1 MKWLKTTVVYD
12 SGDPETA
19 AALIGDIFREYGL
32 KGVIVESPDTE
43 ADPDGRTAPDWAD
56 NAFPAADRL
65 AVIGFFP
72 EQYQDPP
79 HRRRFEKQLDA
90 LKPAIIES
98 FDVFYS
104 DVDEEEWAE
113 SWKSHFH
120 PVRITERIIVR
131 PGWQPCET
139 SENDLVIEIDPGM
152 AFGTGTHPTT
162 ALCIRLIERHLSP
175 GGSFLDIG
183 TGSGILMIAAAKLGA
198 AKTAGTDCD
207 PMAVEIAGRNL
218 AANHIPPDRFVLFEG
233 DLTAGASALADGP
246 YDMIAANIVAE
257 TIAELIADIPPI
269 LSEKGIFIASG
280 IIVEKE
286 EMILEKLAEQGF
298 ETVAV
303 LNREGWS
310 GIAAS
315 RKSTQKD

>member
-1 MKWLKTTVVYD
+1 MKWLKTTVAYE

-32 KGVIVESPDTE
+32 KGVIVESPDSG
-43 ADPDGRTAPDWAD
+43 ADLNGRTAPDWAD
-56 NAFPAADRL
+56 NAFPVPDRL

-72 EQYQDPP
+72 EQYQDPD
-79 HRRRFEKQLDA
+79 HRRTFEDQLCA

-98 FDVFYS
+98 FQVFYS
-104 DVDEEEWAE
+104 DVDEEDWAE
-113 SWKSHFH
+113 SWKLHFH

-131 PGWQPCET
+131 PGWQPCEAG
-139 SENDLVIEIDPGM
+139 EKDLVIEIDPGM

-162 ALCIRLIERHLSP
+162 ALCIRLIERHLIP

-207 PMAVEIAGRNL
+207 PMAVEIAGQNL
-218 AANHIPPDRFVLFEG
+218 AANHIPPDRFFLSEG
-233 DLTAGASALADGP
+233 DLAAGAEGSADGP

-257 TIAELIADIPPI
+257 TIASLIPYIPPI
-269 LSEKGIFIASG
+269 LSEKGVFIASG

-286 EMILEKLAEQGF
+286 DMVLKKLAEYGF
-298 ETVAV
+298 ETVDV
-303 LNREGWS
+303 LHREGWS
-310 GIAAS
+310 GIAAARQS
-315 RKSTQKD
+315 VQKG

>member
-12 SGDPETA
+12 SRDPETA

-32 KGVIVESPDTE
+32 KGVIVESPDSE
-43 ADPDGRTAPDWAD
+43 ADPDDRADPDWAD
-56 NAFPAADRL
+56 NAFPVPDRL

-72 EQYQDPP
+72 EQYQDPA
-79 HRRRFEKQLDA
+79 HRRRFEKQLGA

-98 FDVFYS
+98 FDVLYS
-104 DVDEEEWAE
+104 DVDEEDWAE
-113 SWKSHFH
+113 SWKTHFH

-162 ALCIRLIERHLSP
+162 ALCIRLIERHLAP

-218 AANHIPPDRFVLFEG
+218 AANHIAPDRFVLSEG
-233 DLTAGASALADGP
+233 DLAAGANALANGP

-257 TIAELIADIPPI
+257 TITHLIADIPPM

-286 EMILEKLAEQGF
+286 DMVLEKLTEHGF
-298 ETVAV
+298 EIMEVQH
-303 LNREGWS
+303 REGWS
-310 GIAAS
+310 AIAAT
-315 RKSTQKD
+315 RQNV